1 QNSFLTDGNDTTNSY
16 YNENAGRTR
25 ISTQIS
31 QDAVQEFQV
40 LSDGFSAEFG
50 RAMGGVV
57 NTVTRSG
64 SNAVH
69 GTAYEFFRNRTL
81 NAADRYSTIPGVVT
95 PPGTIPQRYNTPEWR
110 HQGGASIGGPL
121 KTDKVFYF
129 ANFEFVKRN
138 FPGLNRIVNSNF
150 TDTQGFLLPSS
161 CGAPATPEQCA
172 AALAFVGKQ
181 MNVLVPRTVS
191 SGMGFAKIDWIA

>member
-1 QNSFLTDGNDTTNSY
+1 TAFLTDGNDTTNSY

-64 SNAVH
+64 SNAFH
-69 GTAYEFFRNRTL
+69 GTGYEFFRNRTL
-81 NAADRYSTIPGVVT
+81 EAADRYSSIPGYVA
-95 PPGTIPQRYNTPEWR
+95 PAGTIAPRFRTPEWR
-110 HQGGASIGGPL
+110 HQFGGSLGGPL
-121 KTDKVFYF
+121 KKDKVFF
-129 ANFEFVKRN
+129 FGNLEFVKRN
-138 FPGLNRIVNSNF
+138 FPGLNRIINSSF
-150 TDTQGFLLPSS
+150 TDAQGTLLPAT
-161 CGAPATPEQCA
+161 CTATPEQCA
-172 AALAFVGKQ
+172 AALAF
-181 MNVLVPRTVS
+181 
-191 SGMGFAKIDWIA
+191 

>member
-1 QNSFLTDGNDTTNSY
+1 SFRGTAMGNAFLTDGNDTTNSF

-64 SNAVH
+64 GNAVH
-69 GTAYEFFRNRTL
+69 GSGYWYFRNRTL
-81 NAADRYSTIPGVVT
+81 NAADRYSTIPGFIA
-95 PPGTIPQRYNTPEWR
+95 PPGTI
-110 HQGGASIGGPL
+110 
-121 KTDKVFYF
+121 
-129 ANFEFVKRN
+129 
-138 FPGLNRIVNSNF
+138 
-150 TDTQGFLLPSS
+150 
-161 CGAPATPEQCA
+161 AP
-172 AALAFVGKQ
+172 
-181 MNVLVPRTVS
+181 
-191 SGMGFAKIDWIA
+191 